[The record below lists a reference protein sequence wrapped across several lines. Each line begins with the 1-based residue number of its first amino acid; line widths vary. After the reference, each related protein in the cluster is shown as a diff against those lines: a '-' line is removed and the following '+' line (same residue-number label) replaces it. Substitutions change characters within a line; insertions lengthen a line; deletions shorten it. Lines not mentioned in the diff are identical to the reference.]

1 MSIRV
6 LLVDDHP
13 VVRHGLRRMLELEKD
28 MEVVAEAVD
37 GEQALNEIGTVSPD
51 IVLLD
56 IRMPG
61 MGGIETIRQIREHHP
76 ETNVMVLT
84 MYGNQYLSQAIEAGA
99 MGYLVKDVGNEDLI
113 HAIRAV
119 HRGQSIL
126 HPSLSRE
133 LFNEFASLAKGGNN
147 YKSCLAP
154 RELEIIR
161 LIAAGSTNK
170 EIAAQLFLSETTV
183 KRSVSRILDKLESKD
198 RAEAVSEAYK
208 RGLI

>member
-6 LLVDDHP
+6 MLVDDHP
-13 VVRHGLRRMLELEKD
+13 VVRQGLRRMLELEED
-28 MEVVAEAVD
+28 MKVVAEVAT
-37 GEQALNEIGTVSPD
+37 GEEALDEIETLSTD

-61 MGGIETIRQIREHHP
+61 MGGIEAIRQIREHHP
-76 ETNVMVLT
+76 ETNIVVLT
-84 MYGNQYLSQAIEAGA
+84 MYGDQYLAQAIEAGA
-99 MGYLVKDVGNEDLI
+99 MGYLVKDVGNDELI

-133 LFNEFASLAKGGNN
+133 LFNEFASLARGANSHKA
-147 YKSCLAP
+147 YLSP

-161 LIAAGSTNK
+161 LIAAGLTNK
-170 EIAAQLFLSETTV
+170 EIAAQLFLSATTV
-183 KRSVSRILDKLESKD
+183 KRGVSRILDKLGIRD
-198 RAEAVSEAYK
+198 RAGAVAEAYK